1 MVQDVWG
8 GGWLCLLIFSKGFYY
23 CKESVVLNFIIGLT
37 TPYMMQS
44 DTGYICTR
52 MAIFTMDCNQSCQ
65 KNHIGIL
72 LLYLEYLRLY
82 IYDTVYLVSE
92 YVLIHT

>member
-1 MVQDVWG
+1 
-8 GGWLCLLIFSKGFYY
+8 
-23 CKESVVLNFIIGLT
+23 
-37 TPYMMQS
+37 MMQS

-92 YVLIHT
+92 YVLIHTYVILLSILYFIGYNTEGTFGII